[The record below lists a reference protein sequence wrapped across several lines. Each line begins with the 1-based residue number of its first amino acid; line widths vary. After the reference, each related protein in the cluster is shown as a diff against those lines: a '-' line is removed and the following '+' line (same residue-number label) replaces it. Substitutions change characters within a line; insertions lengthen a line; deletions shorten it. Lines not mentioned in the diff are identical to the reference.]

1 MDPRHNHLLRGYA
14 SFGGLLVPKAV
25 LARLNDEAEQADEAA
40 DEESADEQAA
50 AGEEAPPQVEP
61 KRTPGQPRSM
71 LRRVFLPESVN
82 SFAAQIDGLHR
93 NSDRRKSMQAML
105 AALQRGP
112 LGLREVALIPKRLA
126 KSCDLLREEMP
137 NFGPVVDRLQVLLE
151 LQQAG
156 DRTIRLPPIL
166 LGGPAGVGKTY
177 FAQRFAELMRLQY
190 EVVNMETTTASWV
203 LTGGDLGWMGGGVGA
218 VYKAIVEGLQA
229 NPLFVLDELDK
240 ALDSKYP
247 PINTLYALLEPGT
260 ARVFR
265 DEACREVPLDAS
277 AINWVATANEV
288 ERIPDPLRNRMLVFD
303 VPMPSPGQKQSIAR
317 SVYRDLRR
325 QERWGRRFSKALP
338 DASVRMLAAGE
349 GSVRAMRS
357 LLMLGF
363 ANALRRGS
371 RSIEPSDIRQ
381 ALHRQLSPDEL
392 ETLEPAGRA

>member
-1 MDPRHNHLLRGYA
+1 MNRYNHLLQGFA
-14 SFGGLLVPKAV
+14 PFGGLLVPKAV
-25 LARLNDEAEQADEAA
+25 LTRLNEDAERADDDAEK
-40 DEESADEQAA
+40 ELTDEQPAVP
-50 AGEEAPPQVEP
+50 EAVSEP
-61 KRTPGQPRSM
+61 VASKRKVGRARPM
-71 LRRVFLPESVN
+71 LRRVFLPESVDG
-82 SFAAQIDGLHR
+82 FARQIDGLHR

-105 AALQRGP
+105 TALQREP
-112 LGLREVALIPKRLA
+112 VGLREVALIPRNLA
-126 KSCDLLREEMP
+126 KACHLLREEMP
-137 NFGPVVDRLQVLLE
+137 NFGPVVDRLQMLLE

-190 EVVNMETTTASWV
+190 EMVNMETATASWL
-203 LTGGDLGWMGGGVGA
+203 LTGSDLGWNGGCAGA
-218 VYKAIVEGLQA
+218 VYKAIVEGQQA
-229 NPLFVLDELDK
+229 NLLFVLDELDK

-260 ARVFR
+260 ARMFR

-303 VPMPSPGQKQSIAR
+303 VPMPTAGQKQSIAR
-317 SVYRDLRR
+317 NVYRDLRR
-325 QERWGRRFSKALP
+325 QERWGRRFSSVLP
-338 DASVRMLAAGE
+338 EASARMLAAGE

-371 RSIEPSDIRQ
+371 RSIEPPDIRL
-381 ALHRQLSPDEL
+381 ALHRSLSPDEL